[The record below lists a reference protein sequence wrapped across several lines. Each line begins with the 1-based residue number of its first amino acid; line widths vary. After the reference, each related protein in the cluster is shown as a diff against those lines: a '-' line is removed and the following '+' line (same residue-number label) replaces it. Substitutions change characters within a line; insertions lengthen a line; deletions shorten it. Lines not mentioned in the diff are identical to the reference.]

1 MIGLNCRLYPV
12 LVTNLAIFAFREE
25 ESLIDI
31 FTFEIMVNF
40 VESLALAHHDDKSMG
55 MTVLNL
61 VNNTFY

>member
-1 MIGLNCRLYPV
+1 M
-12 LVTNLAIFAFREE
+12 LVINSAIFAFREE

-55 MTVLNL
+55 MMVLNSL
-61 VNNTFY
+61 NNTFY

>member
-1 MIGLNCRLYPV
+1 M
-12 LVTNLAIFAFREE
+12 LVTTSTIFAFREE

-55 MTVLNL
+55 MTVLNSL
-61 VNNTFY
+61 NNTLY

>member
-1 MIGLNCRLYPV
+1 MIGLNCRLCPV
-12 LVTNLAIFAFREE
+12 LVTTSTIFAFREE

-55 MTVLNL
+55 MTVLNSL
-61 VNNTFY
+61 NNTLY